1 MPIVYLGGHFMENKN
16 EQSIVEVHND
26 ELMAEEIKSQMETM
40 DAAQAMSFVTSA
52 LIDMSRQVAMNN
64 AEKYKAQASVMIAEL
79 QANMEIELKDI
90 EGHYDVRI
98 EQEKTFAKIIQ
109 DYQDAEMHLIEA
121 GCNAKDEMA
130 REFIKEQLEDVR
142 KGFGKKL
149 DSLATNIQSEQNKRI
164 EISKPRN
171 KGIFGLL
178 GRK

>member
-1 MPIVYLGGHFMENKN
+1 MENKN

-26 ELMAEEIKSQMETM
+26 ELMVEGVKSQM
-40 DAAQAMSFVTSA
+40 DAAQTEQAVSVLASTLVNMA
-52 LIDMSRQVAMNN
+52 QQIAENN
-64 AEKYKAQASVMIAEL
+64 AEKYRAQASVMIAEL
-79 QANMEIELKDI
+79 QANMEKELKEI

-130 REFIKEQLEDVR
+130 REFIKEQLEAVR

>member
-1 MPIVYLGGHFMENKN
+1 MENKN

-26 ELMAEEIKSQMETM
+26 ELMTEEIKSQMETM

-79 QANMEIELKDI
+79 QANMEIELKEIDC
-90 EGHYDVRI
+90 YNDKRMK
-98 EQEKTFAKIIQ
+98 QEESFAEIIQ
-109 DYQDAEMHLIEA
+109 SYHNNEMHIIELM
-121 GCNAKDEMA
+121 CNTTDEWL
-130 REFIKEQLEDVR
+130 RENLKKELEGLRDV
-142 KGFGKKL
+142 FGKGL
-149 DSLATNIQSEQNKRI
+149 DSLAANIESEQNTRI

-178 GRK
+178 GKK